1 MRTQPLATL
10 LALFTIVPLLAGP
23 AHAGAWVATRIEGLG
38 GQDTCVAGVNGTGQ
52 VPGMVQ
58 DGYRGDL
65 GASAYLH
72 SAGQMIDLVPQSATA
87 GRHSGDHITESGKV
101 LLSTHARGRTGVNR
115 ACA

>member
-23 AHAGAWVATRIEGLG
+23 AQAGAWVATRIEGLG
-38 GQDTCVAGVNGTGQ
+38 GQHIWVAGVNGTGQ
-52 VPGMVQ
+52 VTGTVQ
-58 DGYRGDL
+58 YGYRGDL
-65 GASAYLH
+65 GASAYLY